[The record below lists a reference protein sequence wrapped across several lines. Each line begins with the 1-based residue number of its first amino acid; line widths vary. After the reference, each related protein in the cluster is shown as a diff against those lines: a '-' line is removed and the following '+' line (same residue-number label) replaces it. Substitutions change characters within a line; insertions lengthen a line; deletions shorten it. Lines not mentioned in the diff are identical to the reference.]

1 MYIRTIAVLLL
12 VVSGLVAGLPAQSKT
27 FPVSELKPGMVATG
41 RTVFQGDQLEEFK
54 AHILGVLHNSIGP
67 RRDLI
72 LARLEGGPLANTGVI
87 AGMSGSPVY
96 IDGRLVG
103 AVSYSLGEFSKE
115 PLAGITPID
124 EMIADATLPGGQ
136 RRAQVPRAQLT
147 LPVTQEGLRESLREA
162 FTWAR
167 PFADSPADVS
177 VIGTNTVNA
186 GIATL
191 LRPIST
197 PINFSGFDT
206 RTIDPLV
213 SAFRDL
219 GFLPVMAGAA
229 QLGSQS
235 STTSAPSGSSS
246 APLRPGDPIGVALM
260 SGDLEVGATGTVT
273 EVDGNRVYA
282 FGHPF
287 YGLGPT
293 QFPMTR
299 AHVITVLPSLSSSM
313 KIASTGDVIGIVQQD
328 RATTIAGTLGPG
340 PSMIPISLTLNAE
353 RGTRKKFSIGIVN
366 DQLFT
371 PLLAYVAILNT
382 LTSYERQNGVGTY
395 TVKGAARVKNHSDV
409 AFEDLFTGDQPSTYA
424 AASVV
429 APLNVLLRNAFE
441 DVQFEGLNL
450 EIEASETPRS
460 ATLERVWIDGTKA
473 KPGSSVDLRILM
485 RTYRGEEVTRSLP
498 VQIPANARGSV
509 SIMVADA
516 RNLSQFEARELQVQ
530 PMQTTGLP
538 QMIRVLNNA
547 RKNNRLYVRL
557 VTRDGGAV
565 VKGEPL
571 AALPSS
577 VLAVMESDRNGGS
590 FRPLQSALVGEWEI
604 TAGYAVTGSKTLTL
618 PLEE

>member
-1 MYIRTIAVLLL
+1 MHTRTIGVAVLLL
-12 VVSGLVAGLPAQSKT
+12 SGLIAALPAQTRT
-27 FPVSELKPGMVATG
+27 FPISEIKPGMVAVG

-54 AHILGVLHNSIGP
+54 VHILGVLRNSIGP

-124 EMIADATLPGGQ
+124 EMIADATLPGQ

-162 FTWAR
+162 FAWTR
-167 PFADSPADVS
+167 PFAESPADVR
-177 VIGTNTVNA
+177 VIGNTSVNA

-191 LRPIST
+191 LRPIAT
-197 PINFSGFDT
+197 PINFSGFDP
-206 RTIDPLV
+206 RAIDPLV
-213 SAFRDL
+213 SVFREL
-219 GFLPVMAGAA
+219 GFTPVMGGAA

-235 STTSAPSGSSS
+235 SVTSAPSSSS
-246 APLRPGDPIGVALM
+246 STPLRPGDPVGVALM
-260 SGDLEVGATGTVT
+260 NGDLEVGATGTVT
-273 EVDGNRVYA
+273 DVDGNRVYA

-299 AHVITVLPSLSSSM
+299 AHVITVLPSLASSM
-313 KIASTGDVIGIVQQD
+313 KIASAGDVIGIVQQD

-353 RGTRKKFSIGIVN
+353 RGTRKNFSIGIVK

-395 TVKGAARVKNHSDV
+395 TLRGTARVKNHSNV

-429 APLNVLLRNAFE
+429 APINLLLRNAFE
-441 DVQFEGLNL
+441 DVDFEALNL
-450 EIEASETPRS
+450 EIEASEQPRS
-460 ATLERVWIDGTKA
+460 ATLERVWIDGTRAKA
-473 KPGSSVDLRILM
+473 GSSVDLRILL
-485 RTYRGEEVTRSLP
+485 RTYRGEEVTQSLP
-498 VQIPANARGSV
+498 VQIPANAKGTV

-516 RNLSQFEARELQVQ
+516 ARLSQFEARELQVQ
-530 PMQTTGLP
+530 PLQATGVP
-538 QMIRVLNNA
+538 QMIRVLNSA

-590 FRPLQSALVGEWEI
+590 FRPLQSALSGEWEI
-604 TAGYAVTGSKTLTL
+604 TAGYAVTGSRTLTL